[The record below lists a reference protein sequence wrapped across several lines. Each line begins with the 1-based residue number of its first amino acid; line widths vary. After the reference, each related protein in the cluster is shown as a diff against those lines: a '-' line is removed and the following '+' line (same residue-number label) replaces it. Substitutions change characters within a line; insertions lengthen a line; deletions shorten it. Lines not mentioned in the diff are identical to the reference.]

1 MSLTNKRSLG
11 VSLNA
16 SAGAI
21 TDQTI
26 FTVPSGYKAI
36 VTMFFMSNVG
46 GSTTTVG
53 AKWHDGST
61 IPFLGAKSLGSGDY
75 VQFGGGEGLYMAM
88 GENDYITVS
97 VASGGVC
104 GLILSYTLE
113 RADSQ

>member
-1 MSLTNKRSLG
+1 MKKSTG
-11 VSLNA
+11 A
-16 SAGAI
+16 SI
-21 TDQTI
+21 TGTGSPETV
-26 FTVPSGYKAI
+26 FTVPNGYKAY
-36 VTMFFMSNVG
+36 VTMFFLTNVG

>member
-1 MSLTNKRSLG
+1 MLTNKRSLG
-11 VSLNA
+11 VNLDA
-16 SAGAI
+16 SSGAI

-53 AKWHDGST
+53 AKWHDGAT
-61 IPFLGAKSLGSGDY
+61 VPFLGSKSLGAGDY
-75 VQFGGGEGLYMAM
+75 VIFGGGDGLYMAM
-88 GENDYITVS
+88 SEDDYIVVS
-97 VASGGVC
+97 VASGGKC